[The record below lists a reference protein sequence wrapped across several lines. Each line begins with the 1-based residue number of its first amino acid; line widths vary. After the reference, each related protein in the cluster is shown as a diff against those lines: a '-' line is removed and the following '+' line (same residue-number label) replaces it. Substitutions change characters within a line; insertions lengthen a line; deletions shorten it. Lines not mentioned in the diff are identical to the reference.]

1 MNNLL
6 YKRISQDE
14 AKNIMDNQN
23 DYVILDVRTKD
34 EFNMGHIKGAINLP
48 NEEIGYEDLD
58 IEDKDK
64 IILVYCRSG
73 HRSLQASAKLAILGY
88 TNIYEFGGI
97 NTWKYEIE
105 K

>member
-34 EFNMGHIKGAINLP
+34 EFNMGHIKGAINFP

-58 IEDKDK
+58 IEDKNK
-64 IILVYCRSG
+64 PILVYCRSG
-73 HRSLQASAKLAILGY
+73 HRSLQASAKLAVLGY

-97 NTWKYEIE
+97 NTWKYDIE